1 MKKLNYLLVIVG
13 AMVLASC
20 GQSAKD
26 KQIAELEGRL
36 AALEANKTN
45 TPTVANTSTTT
56 TEPEVKPEGP
66 LPAINWEEEEF
77 DFGTITDGDIVE
89 HTFKFKNTGEAPLII
104 SNAKATCGCTV
115 PQWPKEP
122 IPVGEEGE
130 ILVRFN
136 SRNKPGNQ
144 NKTVTVTA
152 NTYPSAN
159 RVRIRANVQKAEG
172 DTE

>member
-1 MKKLNYLLVIVG
+1 MLAAVVI
-13 AMVLASC
+13 LSSC
-20 GQSAKD
+20 NGNLEERVRD
-26 KQIAELEGRL
+26 LEGRV
-36 AALEANKTN
+36 AVLEAGQTPNRPVANQPVANN
-45 TPTVANTSTTT
+45 TPA
-56 TEPEVKPEGP
+56 EPEVKPEGP
-66 LPAINWEEEEF
+66 LPSIEFTKEEH

-115 PQWPKEP
+115 PKWPKEP

-144 NKTVTVTA
+144 NKTVTITA
-152 NTYPSAN
+152 NTYPSSN
-159 RVRIRANVQKAEG
+159 KVRIRANVVKAEG
-172 DTE
+172 DSK

>member
-1 MKKLNYLLVIVG
+1 MKKVNYLWIFVAFFAIS
-13 AMVLASC
+13 SC
-20 GQSAKD
+20 GNNEQEK
-26 KQIAELEGRL
+26 KIAELEGKL
-36 AALEANKTN
+36 AALEASQTRPA
-45 TPTVANTSTTT
+45 TPAAQQQPA
-56 TEPEVKPEGP
+56 EPEVKPEGP
-66 LPAINWEEEEF
+66 LPTIQWSEEEH

-89 HTFKFKNTGEAPLII
+89 HTFKFQNTGEAPLII

-130 ILVRFN
+130 ITVRFN

-144 NKTVTVTA
+144 NKTITVTA

-159 RVRIRANVQKAEG
+159 RVRIRANVLKAEG
-172 DTE
+172 GE